1 MLWNVQEQE
10 QTSSCFWRDFSDAIL
25 LFGRKTSV
33 VEDFSEIEKIK
44 LCLCPDISTDSRWS
58 TLIVKSKGSKGGNWP
73 GIKDYSN
80 SSRWIWFNFT
90 KKTLLEKLFLTL
102 DFLEFMNRQ
111 LSRRRIR
118 LRLCSHC
125 LKYHRGRVEMI
136 SSVEGH
142 FDSQIK
148 ESSDSFR
155 RRHSSEGVD
164 AKFSSTL
171 PKDWILTG
179 KTMDV

>member
-1 MLWNVQEQE
+1 MNIPGSHPPAKFWRFLALGAVNWR
-10 QTSSCFWRDFSDAIL
+10 SCFLTGFWLDAIL

-33 VEDFSEIEKIK
+33 VQDFSEIEKIK

-73 GIKDYSN
+73 GIKDSSN

-111 LSRRRIR
+111 LSRQWVEITAM
-118 LRLCSHC
+118 LAFAWKTTVEK
-125 LKYHRGRVEMI
+125 LKWR
-136 SSVEGH
+136 
-142 FDSQIK
+142 FKQ
-148 ESSDSFR
+148 SF
-155 RRHSSEGVD
+155 
-164 AKFSSTL
+164 ACANLFASTRTFWQ
-171 PKDWILTG
+171 PNQRFFQ
-179 KTMDV
+179 